1 MIGGDVA
8 PGYERVKEAFEENFS
23 SRNEVGAACA
33 LSVGGDLVVDLWGG
47 IADPKVN
54 RPWQEDTL
62 VNVFSTTKGVSSLA
76 VAHAHSQ
83 GLFDYDEKVATYW
96 PEFAQNGKAD
106 ITVRQLLSHQA
117 GLSALDETMDLATL
131 ADPDLVAAVLAKQA
145 PAWEPGTRH
154 GYHGISLGWYESE
167 LVRRV
172 DPRRRTIGQ
181 YFADEI
187 AAPLDIEFYIGLP
200 DDIPAERV
208 APVLGDWFRTKMVFN
223 ITKLPSAFV
232 KNFLN
237 PRSLTARTFAN
248 PKVVGMPHRYND
260 PEMRRI
266 ELPASNGIGTA
277 RAIAIAYGEFAT
289 GGRRLEITNE
299 TLAALTNPAEPPLEG
314 QFDEVLR
321 APTTFSLG
329 YCKPWPGFEFGS
341 DRAFGTMGA
350 GGSFGFAE
358 PDLGLG
364 FAYVMNRM
372 DFYLWDDPREH
383 ALRVAA
389 LECATALAG

>member
-1 MIGGDVA
+1 MINGHA
-8 PGYERVKEAFEENFS
+8 AQGYERVKEAFEANFETAH
-23 SRNEVGAACA
+23 EVGAACA
-33 LSVGGDLVVDLWGG
+33 VSVRGELVVDLWGG
-47 IADPKVN
+47 IANPKTDHKWE
-54 RPWQEDTL
+54 RDTL
-62 VNVFSTTKGVSSLA
+62 VTVFSTTKGVSSLA

-83 GLFDYDEKVATYW
+83 GLFDYDATVASYW
-96 PEFAQNGKAD
+96 PEFAVNGKENV
-106 ITVRQLLSHQA
+106 TVRQLLSHQA
-117 GLSALDETMDLATL
+117 GLSAIDESMDISTL
-131 ADPDLVAAVLAKQA
+131 ADPDLVAAALAKQA
-145 PAWEPGTRH
+145 PAWDPGTKH

-167 LVRRV
+167 LIRRV
-172 DPRRRTIGQ
+172 DPHHRTIGE

-187 AAPLDIEFYIGLP
+187 AEPLDIEFYIGLP
-200 DDIPAERV
+200 DDIPNERI
-208 APVLGDWFRTKMVFN
+208 APILGDWFRTKMVFN
-223 ITKLPSAFV
+223 ISKLPGAFV

-237 PRSLTARTFAN
+237 PKSLTARTFAN

-266 ELPASNGIGTA
+266 ELPASNGTGTA

-289 GGRRLEITNE
+289 GGERLGIKSE
-299 TLAALTNPAEPPLEG
+299 TLAALMNPASPPTDG
-314 QFDEVLR
+314 IFDQVLQ

-383 ALRVAA
+383 RLREAA
-389 LECATALAG
+389 LACARDAAG